1 VNAFHVV
8 GGLLA
13 IWAVTV
19 GIMGIRIEGFPRSA
33 RAATLVGVIS
43 VLLALGAVGSAI
55 GVGISEEDKGEKA
68 EKPAAEAPPGGGA
81 AGQTLQLAADPSGQL
96 KFDKSSLQAKA
107 GKVTID
113 MKNPSPVP
121 HDISIEGGGVDQHG
135 KQVKGGGT
143 STVSADLKPGSY
155 TFYCSVDAHRQGG
168 MKGTLKV
175 AG

>member
-1 VNAFHVV
+1 MLRSGYAAV
-8 GGLLA
+8 GLAVLA
-13 IWAVTV
+13 I
-19 GIMGIRIEGFPRSA
+19 
-33 RAATLVGVIS
+33 
-43 VLLALGAVGSAI
+43 
-55 GVGISEEDKGEKA
+55 
-68 EKPAAEAPPGGGA
+68 GA
-81 AGQTLQLAADPSGQL
+81 AGCGSDDNNDNGSASTPASTPAAPTTTTTAKTTPAAAGGGTVTLGESEFKITPKDAT
-96 KFDKSSLQAKA
+96 AKA

-113 MKNPSPVP
+113 MKNASPVP

-143 STVSADLKPGSY
+143 STVSVDLKPGSY